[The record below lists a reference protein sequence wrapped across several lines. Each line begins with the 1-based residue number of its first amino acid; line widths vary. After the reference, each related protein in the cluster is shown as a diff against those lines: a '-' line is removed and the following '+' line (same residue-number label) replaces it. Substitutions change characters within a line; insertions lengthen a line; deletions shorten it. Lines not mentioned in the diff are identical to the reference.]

1 MDDEDDEMEQVTV
14 KKTRTRA
21 GGSRKIVGAIRKLVL
36 NTNQKPI
43 RTKNNNSNNFGKQRR
58 KGDFSQLSYSFR
70 EGKGSKKS
78 TTTKSIGGSGN
89 DKNDEEIVIPFF
101 TDAASKKRLMIMD
114 QNEIRNEV
122 FENYEG
128 AFREN
133 IWKELWR
140 RLKDSKGIVGSIISS
155 LLHWGANNKENGLFL
170 DNSSNNRN
178 ETIEEERKRKRSVEI
193 WKEEIIS
200 SNEMLSDMF
209 LDNVLLLI
217 SRKSSSSKNSSS
229 SRFLF
234 EPVPAGS
241 IKLLKFEK
249 NNVSK
254 ELIEDDSDVLSVF
267 NILNTTES
275 INGWV
280 AFPINYGLHWM
291 LLMMKIYRG
300 EGGDDDENET
310 NYVQAILYDPLPYN
324 RDKRMDRIEN
334 RLNELWPT
342 ISRLYKLPNKLIWK
356 EFKPLDHQKDSNC
369 CGIYVILFLYI
380 WSRVVIT
387 TTTTTSS
394 RSFSNEK
401 LRDEPMFGAIEY
413 FVENRIGH
421 SVLDNFFRPLLRKI
435 LFKN

>member
-70 EGKGSKKS
+70 EGKVSKKS
-78 TTTKSIGGSGN
+78 TTKSIGGSGSS

-133 IWKELWR
+133 IWKELWKK
-140 RLKDSKGIVGSIISS
+140 LKDSKGIVGSIISS

-217 SRKSSSSKNSSS
+217 SRKGGSKNSS

-275 INGWV
+275 INGWI

-300 EGGDDDENET
+300 GGEDDDENET
-310 NYVQAILYDPLPYN
+310 NYVQTILYDPLPYN

-387 TTTTTSS
+387 TTTSSSS

>member
-43 RTKNNNSNNFGKQRR
+43 RTKNNNNNNFGKQRR
-58 KGDFSQLSYSFR
+58 KEEFSQLSYSFR
-70 EGKGSKKS
+70 EGKVSKKS
-78 TTTKSIGGSGN
+78 TTKSIGSSSS

-101 TDAASKKRLMIMD
+101 TDATSKKRLMIMD

-133 IWKELWR
+133 IWKELWKK
-140 RLKDSKGIVGSIISS
+140 LKDSKGIVGSIISS

-217 SRKSSSSKNSSS
+217 SRKGGSKNSS

-387 TTTTTSS
+387 TTTTTTSS